1 MALEACVN
9 GKKKKTDRKMG
20 ETLRFEL
27 DLVQSSDE
35 QTNEFF
41 YPQLVEGRTEKVSV

>member
-1 MALEACVN
+1 MALEAYVN
-9 GKKKKTDRKMG
+9 DKKKKTDRKVG

-27 DLVQSSDE
+27 DLAQSSDE

-41 YPQLVEGRTEKVSV
+41 YPQLVEGRTEKVSI